1 MKPDSLPAPP
11 NLQIA
16 AIGLFLDVDGTLVE
30 IEREPG
36 AVHVPARMRTILS
49 QLNAAADGAL
59 ALVSGRS
66 VAQID
71 QLFAPLQL
79 NAAGLHGLERRNL
92 HSGVVRAKPDES
104 AFDRPRAELGHFAES
119 HEGVLLEDK
128 GLTLALHYRNA
139 PQVHDEARQL
149 VSEVVAS
156 SDGALVL
163 LEGKMVLE
171 IKPPG
176 ADKGHAITAFMNEP
190 PFRGRLPVFAGDDV
204 TDEAGFAAIN
214 RLGGVSIRIGP
225 NNQATAAR
233 YGLGDVSSVQDWLS
247 GLLGAKAA

>member
-1 MKPDSLPAPP
+1 MPDPLPPP
-11 NLQIA
+11 PHLQVA

-36 AVHVPARMRTILS
+36 AVHVPERLCTVLE
-49 QLNAAADGAL
+49 QLAAATDGAL

-66 VAQID
+66 VTQLD
-71 QLFAPLQL
+71 QLFAPLRL

-92 HSGVVRAKPDES
+92 CTDVARAEPDL
-104 AFDRPRAELGHFAES
+104 AVFGPPRAALGRFARD

-139 PQVHDEARQL
+139 PQWGDEAKRL
-149 VSEVVAS
+149 ARAAVEA

-171 IKPPG
+171 LKPPG
-176 ADKGHAITAFMNEP
+176 ADKGRAIAAFMEEP

-204 TDEAGFAAIN
+204 TDEAGFGAIN
-214 RLGGVSIRIGP
+214 CLGGVSIRIGADTRP
-225 NNQATAAR
+225 TAAH
-233 YGLGDVSSVQDWLS
+233 YGLRDVRSVQDWLS
-247 GLLGAKAA
+247 VLLGAKAA

>member
-1 MKPDSLPAPP
+1 
-11 NLQIA
+11 
-16 AIGLFLDVDGTLVE
+16 LFLDVDGTLVE

-36 AVHVPARMRTILS
+36 AVHVPARLCAVLE
-49 QLNAAADGAL
+49 QLGAATDGAL

-66 VAQID
+66 VGQLD
-71 QLFAPLQL
+71 QLFAPLRM

-92 HSGVVRAKPDES
+92 RADVVRAEPDLAS
-104 AFDRPRAELGHFAES
+104 FAPPRAALGRFARD

-139 PQVHDEARQL
+139 PQWADEARR
-149 VSEVVAS
+149 VARAAVAA

-171 IKPPG
+171 LKPPG
-176 ADKGHAITAFMNEP
+176 ADKGHAITAFMQEP
-190 PFRGRLPVFAGDDV
+190 PFHGRLPVFAGDDV

-214 RLGGVSIRIGP
+214 QLGGVSIRIGADAR
-225 NNQATAAR
+225 ATAAR
-233 YGLGDVSSVQDWLS
+233 YGMRDVTSVQDWLS
-247 GLLGAKAA
+247 VLLGAKAA

>member
-1 MKPDSLPAPP
+1 MPDPLPAPP
-11 NLQIA
+11 KLQVA

-36 AVHVPARMRTILS
+36 AVQVPARLRTLLG
-49 QLNAAADGAL
+49 QLAAATDGAL

-66 VAQID
+66 VGQLD
-71 QLFAPLQL
+71 QLFAPLRM

-92 HSGVVRAKPDES
+92 RTGLT
-104 AFDRPRAELGHFAES
+104 RAEPDPAVFAPARADLGRFARD

-139 PQVHDEARQL
+139 PQWANEARRL
-149 VSEVVAS
+149 ARGAAAAS
-156 SDGALVL
+156 SGALVL

-171 IKPPG
+171 LKPPH
-176 ADKGHAITAFMNEP
+176 ADKGQAIAAFMAEP
-190 PFRGRLPVFAGDDV
+190 PFRGRLPVFVGDDV

-214 RLGGVSIRIGP
+214 RLGGVSIRIGADAR
-225 NNQATAAR
+225 ATVAHF
-233 YGLGDVSSVQDWLS
+233 GLPDVSSVQDWLS
-247 GLLGAKAA
+247 DLLGAKAA